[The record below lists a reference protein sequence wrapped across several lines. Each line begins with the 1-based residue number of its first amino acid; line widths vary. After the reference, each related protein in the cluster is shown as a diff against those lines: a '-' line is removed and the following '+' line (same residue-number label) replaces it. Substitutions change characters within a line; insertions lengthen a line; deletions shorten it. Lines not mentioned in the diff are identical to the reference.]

1 MAKTT
6 KGGAGARKGVRSR
19 AAALAEEIS
28 RENAPDNPVV
38 EHLQRQVANAL
49 VLYLN
54 YKHYHWQTYG
64 PMFRDLHL
72 LFDDFAKPVLETI
85 DEFAERVRMI
95 GQDPIASPQEM
106 LGTASVKV
114 AAHGQTMR
122 QMIEE
127 ADINLQIVIKEMR
140 AAVRAAD
147 GHDDPGTVDLFS
159 KVVQVHEKHEWWLRD
174 ILEKHDGL
182 LKS

>member
-1 MAKTT
+1 
-6 KGGAGARKGVRSR
+6 
-19 AAALAEEIS
+19 
-28 RENAPDNPVV
+28 
-38 EHLQRQVANAL
+38 
-49 VLYLN
+49 
-54 YKHYHWQTYG
+54 
-64 PMFRDLHL
+64 MFRDLHL

-127 ADINLQIVIKEMR
+127 ADLNVQIVIKEMR
-140 AAVRAAD
+140 AAVPD
-147 GHDDPGTVDLFS
+147 KNDDPGTVDLFS

-174 ILEKHDGL
+174 ILERHDGL
-182 LKS
+182 LKT